1 MGMLPLYFDNNATAP
16 LRPEASAAMHKAMGA
31 PANPSSVHSF
41 GRMARLTVEAARE
54 SVALLAGS
62 RAADVVFTSG
72 GTESNNLALAG
83 FAHIVTS
90 AIEHDSVRAL
100 TGDTSTG
107 DTLTRQAGAEAS
119 IINVTSD
126 GVIDLE
132 HARAVLAGLPD
143 DLRSSTILSVMAANN
158 ETGVIQPVAELVA
171 LARDNNI
178 AVHSDMVQLLG
189 KDHFSFAALDLDYA
203 SLSAHKIG
211 GPAGVG
217 ALLVKPGNAL
227 QSLLRGGGQEQ
238 GRRSGTENF
247 IGIAGFGAAASAAF
261 GDVAHYEAMSKWRDQ
276 FEDMMLA
283 HMPEARVFGQQ
294 VPRMGNTSC
303 LAIAGKS
310 AETMVMALDIAGA
323 AISAGSACSS
333 GKVKAS
339 HVLAAM
345 GAGDLAGQAVRIS
358 GGWQTKKTDFERL
371 ADVFL
376 GLYKR

>member
-1 MGMLPLYFDNNATAP
+1 MGTIPLYFDNNATAP

-41 GRMARLTVEAARE
+41 GRTARLTVEAARE

-83 FAHIVTS
+83 FDYIVTS
-90 AIEHDSVRAL
+90 AIEHDSVRESA
-100 TGDTSTG
+100 SN
-107 DTLTRQAGAEAS
+107 AS
-119 IINVTSD
+119 IINVTPD
-126 GVIDLE
+126 GVIDLD
-132 HARAVLAGLPD
+132 HARDVLAALPD
-143 DLRSSTILSVMAANN
+143 AQRPSTILSVMAVNN
-158 ETGVIQPVAELVA
+158 ETGVIQPLAELVA
-171 LARDNNI
+171 LAHEYGV
-178 AVHSDMVQLLG
+178 AVHSDMVQMLG
-189 KDHFSFAALDLDYA
+189 KDHFSFATLGLDYA

-211 GPAGVG
+211 GPSGVG

-227 QSLLRGGGQEQ
+227 TSLLRGGGQEQ

-247 IGIAGFGAAASAAF
+247 VGIAGFGAAATAAF
-261 GDVAHYEAMSKWRDQ
+261 GDVTHYQAMSKWRNQ
-276 FEDMMLA
+276 FEVMMRENV
-283 HMPEARVFGQQ
+283 PEVSIFGQQ
-294 VPRMGNTSC
+294 AERVGNTSC
-303 LAIAGKS
+303 VAIAGKS
-310 AETMVMALDIAGA
+310 AETMVMALDIAGV

-358 GGWQTKKTDFERL
+358 GGWQTRQSDFERL

>member
-1 MGMLPLYFDNNATAP
+1 METTPLYFDSNATAP

-41 GRMARLTVEAARE
+41 GRAARLTVEAARE

-83 FAHIVTS
+83 FKHIVTS
-90 AIEHDSVRAL
+90 AIEHDSVRA
-100 TGDTSTG
+100 
-107 DTLTRQAGAEAS
+107 GAENAS
-119 IINVTSD
+119 IINVTPD
-126 GVIDLE
+126 GIIDLA
-132 HARAVLAGLPD
+132 HARAVLAGLTDEQRPT
-143 DLRSSTILSVMAANN
+143 TILSVMGANN
-158 ETGVIQPVAELVA
+158 ETGVIQPLPELVA
-171 LARDNNI
+171 LARENGI
-178 AVHSDMVQLLG
+178 AIHSDMVQLLG
-189 KDHFSFAALDLDYA
+189 KDHISFSALDLDYA

-227 QSLLRGGGQEQ
+227 TSLLRGGGQEQ

-261 GDVAHYEAMSKWRDQ
+261 GDVAHYDAMAKWRDQ
-276 FEDMMLA
+276 FEDTVL
-283 HMPEARVFGQQ
+283 ENVTSTCVFGQRS
-294 VPRMGNTSC
+294 PRLGNTSC
-303 LAIAGKS
+303 LGVSGKS
-310 AETMVMALDIAGA
+310 AETMVMALDIAGV

-339 HVLAAM
+339 HVLVAM
-345 GAGDLAGQAVRIS
+345 GAGELAGQAVRIS
-358 GGWQTKKTDFERL
+358 GGWQTKKTDFEKL

-376 GLYKR
+376 ELYKR

>member
-1 MGMLPLYFDNNATAP
+1 MGMTPLYFDNNATAP
-16 LRPEASAAMHKAMGA
+16 LRPEASAAIHKAMGA

-41 GRMARLTVEAARE
+41 GRTARLTVEAARE

-90 AIEHDSVRAL
+90 AIEHDSVRACAV
-100 TGDTSTG
+100 S
-107 DTLTRQAGAEAS
+107 AS
-119 IINVTSD
+119 VINVTSD

-143 DLRSSTILSVMAANN
+143 EQRPSTILSVMAANN

-171 LARDNNI
+171 LARENNI
-178 AVHSDMVQLLG
+178 AVHSDMVQLLA

-217 ALLVKPGNAL
+217 AVLVKPGNAL

-283 HMPEARVFGQQ
+283 HVPDAHVFGQQ
-294 VPRMGNTSC
+294 VPRLGNTSC

-333 GKVKAS
+333 GKVKTS